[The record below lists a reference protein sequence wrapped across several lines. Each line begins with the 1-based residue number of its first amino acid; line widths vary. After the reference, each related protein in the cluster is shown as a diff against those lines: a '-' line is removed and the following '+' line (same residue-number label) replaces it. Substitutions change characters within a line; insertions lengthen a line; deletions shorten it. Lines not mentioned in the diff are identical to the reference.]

1 MQAAGQGGHHSPVLW
16 CLCLRM
22 GQPGPCPTW
31 TLSFTRQSTQA
42 WHTSVLMAL
51 SYGESDDNDR
61 HLQHL
66 FPRVVRRQKQ
76 ALNSQTIPSDS
87 AWDVKN
93 SPEMSHGT

>member
-1 MQAAGQGGHHSPVLW
+1 MQAAGQGGYHSPVLW
-16 CLCLRM
+16 CPCLRM
-22 GQPGPCPTW
+22 GQPGPCPMW

-51 SYGESDDNDR
+51 SYSESDDNDR

-66 FPRVVRRQKQ
+66 FPRVVRTQKQ
-76 ALNSQTIPSDS
+76 ALNSQTTPSDS
-87 AWDVKN
+87 AWDAKN